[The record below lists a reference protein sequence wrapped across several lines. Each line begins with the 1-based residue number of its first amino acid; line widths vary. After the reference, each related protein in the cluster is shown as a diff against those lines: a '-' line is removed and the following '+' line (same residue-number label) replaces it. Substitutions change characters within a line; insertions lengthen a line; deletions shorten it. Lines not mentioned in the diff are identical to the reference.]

1 MFYDLHVGALAPV
14 ISADWPFGA
23 TWNGAETTQDRK
35 GGEAGEKKVRKG
47 RKGRKERK

>member
-1 MFYDLHVGALAPV
+1 MVLVQTGSMFYDLHVGALAPV

-35 GGEAGEKKVRKG
+35 GGEAGEKKG
-47 RKGRKERK
+47 RK